1 MNQSPTLEV
10 RDKTFSGTL
19 QSFEVIGYV
28 HNSKQKRKK
37 LYDKSIKCVHL
48 ELSSESKA
56 YRIYNPITK
65 KIIVNRDVFVEN
77 ERWEWNKNELETRES
92 LLD

>member
-1 MNQSPTLEV
+1 MYTIHSRRE
-10 RDKTFSGTL
+10 
-19 QSFEVIGYV
+19 
-28 HNSKQKRKK
+28 KK

-56 YRIYNPITK
+56 YRIYNPVTK
-65 KIIVNRDVFVEN
+65 KIIVNRDVFAEN
-77 ERWEWNKNELETRES
+77 ERWEWNNNELETRQS